1 MSNYET
7 NRRKFMKNIGLATGG
22 AIVGSNVMAN
32 TLPNGD
38 IKKLNPEQQ
47 EFMGRYGKWMDD
59 FSEVIRLQKKDPFNA
74 EYKSMMDALTI
85 EAGEFKPELSKHMKD
100 QTFSLIYLE
109 AIKRVKNEI

>member
-1 MSNYET
+1 MSNNET

-22 AIVGSNVMAN
+22 AIIGSNAMAS
-32 TLPNGD
+32 TFTDDD

-59 FSEVIRLQKKDPFNA
+59 FTEVIRLQKKDEYNV

-85 EAGEFKPELSKHMKD
+85 EAGEFKPELAKHMKD
-100 QTFSLIYLE
+100 QSFSLIYLE